1 MTIPLTIDV
10 VSDVVCPWCYVGKR
24 RLEAALAARND
35 IVPEIR
41 WRPFFL
47 DPTVPRAGKPR
58 IDYITGKFGGAD
70 KITPAHQRL
79 TGLGKDTGIE
89 FHFEAIDIQPNTLDA
104 HRLIGW
110 ASAEG
115 KADALVEN
123 LFSGF
128 FVNGV
133 NLADRASL
141 AEAAARAGMD
151 AKRVSADLA
160 SDKDEELVA
169 KQAQAASASGIGG
182 VPFFVFGGKVAVA
195 GAQEAEVLSSAIDQ
209 ALAAGA

>member
-1 MTIPLTIDV
+1 MTTLTIDV

-35 IVPEIR
+35 IAPEIR

-47 DPTVPRAGKPR
+47 DPTVPRNGKPR
-58 IDYITGKFGGAD
+58 IDYITGKFGGVD
-70 KITPAHQRL
+70 KITPAHARL
-79 TGLGKDTGIE
+79 TGLGKEAGID
-89 FHFEAIDIQPNTLDA
+89 FHFGKIEVQPNSLDA

-110 ASAEG
+110 AQAEG
-115 KADALVEN
+115 KADGLVEN
-123 LFSGF
+123 LFADF

-133 NLADRASL
+133 NLADRTAL
-141 AEAAARAGMD
+141 VNAAARAGMN
-151 AKRVSADLA
+151 ASQVSADLA
-160 SDKDEELVA
+160 SDKDEEIIA

-209 ALAAGA
+209 ALSASA